1 MKQGA
6 VHYAPAGPRK
16 PGKERARRL
25 CRGAGADGEPCTCD
39 WVAVTCMAC
48 RLAARASAAERRRR
62 SVAAKIA
69 RLKDRLGKCDDPAK
83 AERLREILGNAE
95 AFLFEETL

>member
-1 MKQGA
+1 MKPAA

-16 PGKERARRL
+16 PAKERARRL
-25 CRGAGADGEPCTCD
+25 CRGISADAEPCTCD

-48 RLAARASAAERRRR
+48 RLAARASAAERRKR
-62 SVAAKIA
+62 SVAAKVA
-69 RLKDRLGKCDDPAK
+69 RLKGRLDRCDDPAK